1 MEIQQRNTAYKVWI
15 ANLLKGSYV
24 KGLGEFESGYVEVK
38 NNRVSRVNLVGSVID
53 RFEGNNFLS
62 LSLDDGS
69 GVIALRS
76 WNEDVN
82 IFSGVEIGDLILV
95 IGKLK
100 EYSGRA
106 YITPEIVKK
115 LDNPL
120 WLKVRKLELL
130 KEYGEIERVEA
141 TQMNTV
147 SSIQDEEPVMHVVEE
162 KMSSSSSNSREVVL
176 SLIENLDGGT
186 GADIDIVLDKSGL
199 GEDGRK
205 LILELIKEGEV
216 FELQVGKLR
225 VMG

>member
-120 WLKVRKLELL
+120 WLKVRKLELT
-130 KEYGEIERVEA
+130 KMYGEITRVES
-141 TQMNTV
+141 QV
-147 SSIQDEEPVMHVVEE
+147 
-162 KMSSSSSNSREVVL
+162 
-176 SLIENLDGGT
+176 
-186 GADIDIVLDKSGL
+186 
-199 GEDGRK
+199 GEDSESNDEGT
-205 LILELIKEGEV
+205 IL
-216 FELQVGKLR
+216 
-225 VMG
+225 